1 MENEAQEK
9 DRCDLNNDFNLKW
22 YWSTR
27 RRGHLVIFTS
37 PGWMSRLASMYLP
50 IIGDFPASKEFYWW
64 NTTICDETS
73 ILLKQENESEVCG
86 SDSVHKR
93 CWKFVKVQAKTR
105 AVVSLVDTNVV
116 EDIAMVSGCW
126 LLHCV
131 VPNHLG
137 PAEGNNPISDHSRYI
152 LVD

>member
-1 MENEAQEK
+1 M
-9 DRCDLNNDFNLKW
+9 LKHK
-22 YWSTR
+22 S
-27 RRGHLVIFTS
+27 
-37 PGWMSRLASMYLP
+37 
-50 IIGDFPASKEFYWW
+50 
-64 NTTICDETS
+64 
-73 ILLKQENESEVCG
+73 ESEVFG

-137 PAEGNNPISDHSRYI
+137 PAEGIDPISDHSPYI
-152 LVD
+152 LVDLVHHLHHYHLVFSQTKLQFWF